1 MSATAS
7 LGARSAK
14 VKPMR
19 SLPLRSHLMVWLAL
33 MALLALTAGSSFV
46 PLGTFN
52 VVVNFTIAAI
62 KAALVLVFFM
72 HVARG
77 GAAVAWLPVRAFL
90 RRHPRPRPLIG
101 TGGFG
106 TLGARVRPPAPLR
119 DRLPM
124 TAIVCETPRLALRML
139 CDADAAFILR
149 LVNDPEW
156 LRFIGDRNVHDLRDA
171 RRYINDG
178 PVAMR
183 KRHGFA
189 LDVVERKEDGAPM
202 GLCGLIKRETLDD
215 VDIGFAFL
223 PEFRRHGFAREACDA
238 VLERAAR
245 EFALPRVAAITSP
258 LNLRSM
264 KLLHALGFEFIR
276 LLKMAPDDRGTRFYL
291 LSLRDTPD

>member
-1 MSATAS
+1 
-7 LGARSAK
+7 
-14 VKPMR
+14 
-19 SLPLRSHLMVWLAL
+19 
-33 MALLALTAGSSFV
+33 
-46 PLGTFN
+46 
-52 VVVNFTIAAI
+52 
-62 KAALVLVFFM
+62 
-72 HVARG
+72 
-77 GAAVAWLPVRAFL
+77 
-90 RRHPRPRPLIG
+90 LIG
-101 TGGFG
+101 AGGFG
-106 TLGARVRPPAPLR
+106 TLGARVRPLAPLR

-124 TAIVCETPRLALRML
+124 TAIVCETPRLALRAL

-189 LDVVERKEDGAPM
+189 LDVVERKEDGAAM

-291 LSLRDTPD
+291 LSLRDTPG